1 MNSQRT
7 SRAGEYT
14 VLTVGLGVMEVIL
27 AWLIV
32 VVTREIATASDDA
45 RSALIDLS
53 KIGLV
58 ALCVNTLLIF
68 WVFLRSLRAVFR
80 SGKNSKPAES
90 TYVDAWALAGKR
102 LKLDEDDE
110 TETEDEDTENN

>member
-7 SRAGEYT
+7 SRTGEYT
-14 VLTVGLGVMEVIL
+14 MLVFGLGVMEIIL
-27 AWLIV
+27 AWLMV
-32 VVTREIATASDDA
+32 VVMRDIAIASGDA
-45 RSALIDLS
+45 RSALIDLA

-80 SGKNSKPAES
+80 SDKSGKPAKS

-102 LKLDEDDE
+102 LELDEDDE
-110 TETEDEDTENN
+110 DEIVDDDPENN